1 MVHAKGLSA
10 VSNPTGQQRVGKKT
24 AGRHMYICMYEC
36 IHVCMH
42 ECINVCVCVSMA
54 ANVVPQ
60 VRYYKSRRKEDGLKS
75 LFLNSSPDFLLLHVF
90 MMSRCHG

>member
-1 MVHAKGLSA
+1 MLK
-10 VSNPTGQQRVGKKT
+10 VSVQCQIPRDSREWVKKT
-24 AGRHMYICMYEC
+24 AGRHMYICMY
-36 IHVCMH
+36 